1 MSSKPTEPRSIA
13 SQLVF
18 LFAPAAA
25 FLLCC
30 GLGVLY
36 WIVVR
41 HAYAEDRA
49 VLSDKVLAIR
59 TDLNSA
65 GGPRILSHEL
75 QSGAGGRADGLL
87 GTSARFRRAQC
98 GRDAGY
104 ESLAPGGTLFPKRD
118 LASQRAAPQRLSNR
132 REIIFVSL
140 SRDRGERPVLH
151 DSGGAGSRPS
161 MSNLKSSSACS
172 LPWCWFAE
180 FSPQR

>member
-1 MSSKPTEPRSIA
+1 MSSKSTEPRSIA

-49 VLSDKVLAIR
+49 VLGDKVLAIR

-65 GGPRILSHEL
+65 DGPRILNQEL
-75 QSGAGGRADGLL
+75 RAVHGGERASYWVRVLD
-87 GTSARFRRAQC
+87 SSRAHC
-98 GRDAGY
+98 GRDAGN
-104 ESLAPGGTLFPKRD
+104 EPLAAGQAFFPETD
-118 LASQRAAPQRLSNR
+118 LASDRATAP
-132 REIIFVSL
+132 EIIKPAGDY
-140 SRDRGERPVLH
+140 SR
-151 DSGGAGSRPS
+151 
-161 MSNLKSSSACS
+161 
-172 LPWCWFAE
+172 
-180 FSPQR
+180 

>member
-1 MSSKPTEPRSIA
+1 MSSKSTEPRSIA

-49 VLSDKVLAIR
+49 FLSDKVLAIR

-65 GGPRILSHEL
+65 GGPRNLNHEL
-75 QSGAGGRADGLL
+75 RAVQG
-87 GTSARFRRAQC
+87 
-98 GRDAGY
+98 
-104 ESLAPGGTLFPKRD
+104 
-118 LASQRAAPQRLSNR
+118 
-132 REIIFVSL
+132 
-140 SRDRGERPVLH
+140 GERTAYWVRVLDSVGRSVAETPGMNRLIPVEL
-151 DSGGAGSRPS
+151 
-161 MSNLKSSSACS
+161 
-172 LPWCWFAE
+172 
-180 FSPQR
+180 FSPIEISPPNELHPRDYQTGGKLFS

>member
-1 MSSKPTEPRSIA
+1 MSSKWIDPRPTA

-49 VLSDKVLAIR
+49 VLSDKVLAVR

-65 GGPRILSHEL
+65 DGPRILNQEL
-75 QSGAGGRADGLL
+75 KAVHG
-87 GTSARFRRAQC
+87 
-98 GRDAGY
+98 
-104 ESLAPGGTLFPKRD
+104 
-118 LASQRAAPQRLSNR
+118 
-132 REIIFVSL
+132 
-140 SRDRGERPVLH
+140 GERASYWVRVL
-151 DSGGAGSRPS
+151 DSTRRIVAETPGMNR
-161 MSNLKSSSACS
+161 L
-172 LPWCWFAE
+172 LPIKL
-180 FSPQR
+180 FSPMQ